1 MSLRITDPAMLQQLV
16 ERGLLP
22 AAALPTAAVAPARN
36 GSPAAGQKR
45 RADDYGARLDAL
57 LSQRWRRWTAT
68 AEGDY
73 VLELVGAIPGRS
85 FRLDAAFPRSRLAVE
100 LDGFTDHGKN
110 LEAFVRD
117 RERDML
123 LWAHG
128 WAVIRLA
135 TRHLNDPTLVLNAI
149 DRALHDRPCQPAR
162 VSFVKTYP
170 RLMVEACGCADH
182 VP

>member
-1 MSLRITDPAMLQQLV
+1 MSLRITDPAVLQQLV

-22 AAALPTAAVAPARN
+22 AAAVPAGAMVQARS

-45 RADDYGARLDAL
+45 RVDDYSARLDAL
-57 LSQRWRRWTAT
+57 LAQRYRRWTA
-68 AEGDY
+68 ADDGDY

-85 FRLDAAFPRSRLAVE
+85 FRLDAAFPSSRLAVE

-135 TRHLNDPTLVLNAI
+135 TRHLNDPVLVLNAI
-149 DRALHDRPCQPAR
+149 DRALQDRPQQPVR
-162 VSFVKTYP
+162 MSFAKVYP
-170 RLMVEACGCADH
+170 RLVDG
-182 VP
+182 PR